1 MAEIKKDTDSESS
14 NWNASDY
21 LDIYIY
27 IHLTFNGDFILKFVE
42 FYFRWLEFVLLAL
55 LIRVSEKPLEN

>member
-1 MAEIKKDTDSESS
+1 MKAASED
-14 NWNASDY
+14 ALDY

-27 IHLTFNGDFILKFVE
+27 IHLNFNGDFILKFVE